1 MSFFLSDFLSLSLLS
16 LVPLAE
22 SLPPVLLLPPSP
34 EGEDELSD
42 EVDEVDVFEPLSPD
56 VEPDDEDELSDVVD
70 VVVVLVPLSPDV
82 EDGLSVGVGMVVVF
96 DPLSPD
102 GEPDGEP
109 GSEDEVSPELAG
121 GAVEKLVEADGS
133 GAGAGGGVGF
143 EKLTS
148 ISPTGATGLVSTE
161 TDAVTI
167 WAVAGATAAAV
178 GTSAPTTVDVPD
190 WSEVVTLP

>member
-1 MSFFLSDFLSLSLLS
+1 M
-16 LVPLAE
+16 PLAE

-133 GAGAGGGVGF
+133 GAGVLIAASGQTVSVEAREGGTIF
-143 EKLTS
+143 SHL
-148 ISPTGATGLVSTE
+148 
-161 TDAVTI
+161 AVI
-167 WAVAGATAAAV
+167 PGQAVDPAHGIHIHV
-178 GTSAPTTVDVPD
+178 
-190 WSEVVTLP
+190 